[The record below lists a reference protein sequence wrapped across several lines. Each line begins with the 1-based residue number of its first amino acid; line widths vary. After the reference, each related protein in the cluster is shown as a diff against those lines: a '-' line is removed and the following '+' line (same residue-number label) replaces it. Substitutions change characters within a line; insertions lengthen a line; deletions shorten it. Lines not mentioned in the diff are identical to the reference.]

1 MRPSAAAPPERL
13 DVSSIAGV
21 RGGASSSRVSD
32 SRAER
37 MGRARPHFGQIA
49 VLASAG
55 TANPCAHV
63 GQVIDRALM
72 SRGRV

>member
-1 MRPSAAAPPERL
+1 
-13 DVSSIAGV
+13 
-21 RGGASSSRVSD
+21 
-32 SRAER
+32 
-37 MGRARPHFGQIA
+37 MGSARPHFGQIA